1 MCLKTALTSQTL
13 TVIDRIVLRIDQLLV
28 ERGLAAS
35 RSQAQRLIAAG
46 VQWRTPPG
54 ALPTAVVEAVKS
66 SVEWRKIN
74 KNKDEVPSDAE
85 IVLLDDSESKYVS
98 RGGLKLEGALRDSGV
113 SVSGLRCMDVG
124 QSTGGFTECLLLNGA
139 AEVVG
144 IDVGHGQVHPRVRED
159 ARVICIEGVNA
170 RELMPDDERIPD
182 AEAGFDVM
190 VGDVS
195 FISLTLVL
203 PGVVPFLKP
212 GGTLLMLVKPQ
223 FELQPENIGKNG
235 LVKDPAMYPVIEKRI
250 RTSLKELGLKVTGW
264 YDSAIEGG
272 DGNREFFVQATKPTE
287 SLED

>member
-1 MCLKTALTSQTL
+1 M
-13 TVIDRIVLRIDQLLV
+13 RIDQLLV

-66 SVEWRKIN
+66 SVEWRTIN
-74 KNKDEVPSDAE
+74 KNKDEVPGDAE

-98 RGGLKLEGALRDSGV
+98 RGGLKLEGALLSSGL
-113 SVSGLRCMDVG
+113 SVSDLRCLDVG

-144 IDVGHGQVHPRVRED
+144 IDVGHGQVHPRVRAD

-182 AEAGFDVM
+182 AEAGFDVL

-212 GGTLLMLVKPQ
+212 GGVLLMLVKPQ

-250 RTSLKELGLKVTGW
+250 RTSLSELGLKVTGW

-272 DGNREFFVQATKPTE
+272 DGNREFFVQATKP
-287 SLED
+287 LED

>member
-1 MCLKTALTSQTL
+1 MCLKTALTSL
-13 TVIDRIVLRIDQLLV
+13 IHTVIDRIVLRIDQLLV

-212 GGTLLMLVKPQ
+212 GGVLLMLVKPQ

-272 DGNREFFVQATKPTE
+272 DGNREFFVQATKPE
-287 SLED
+287 

>member
-1 MCLKTALTSQTL
+1 M
-13 TVIDRIVLRIDQLLV
+13 RIDQLLV

-66 SVEWRKIN
+66 SVEWRTIV
-74 KNKDEVPSDAE
+74 KNKDEVPGDAE

-113 SVSGLRCMDVG
+113 SVSGLRCLDVG

-159 ARVICIEGVNA
+159 ERVICIEGVNA

-212 GGTLLMLVKPQ
+212 GGILLMLVKPQ
-223 FELQPENIGKNG
+223 FELQPESIGKNG
-235 LVKDPAMYPVIEKRI
+235 LVKDPAMYPVIENRI
-250 RTSLKELGLKVTGW
+250 RTSLKELGLNVTGW

-272 DGNREFFVQATKPTE
+272 DGNREFFVQAVKP
-287 SLED
+287 LED